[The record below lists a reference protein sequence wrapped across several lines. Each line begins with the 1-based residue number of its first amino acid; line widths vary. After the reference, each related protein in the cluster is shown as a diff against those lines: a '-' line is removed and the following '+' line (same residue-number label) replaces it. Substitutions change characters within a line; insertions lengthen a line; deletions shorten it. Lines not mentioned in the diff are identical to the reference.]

1 MKCEDA
7 AEFVSALHDGERIP
21 REAAEHLGECETCQ
35 GRLETYSRMSAEMR
49 RMASLDE
56 ATELSA
62 GQWSSKERMRR
73 SWWSK
78 GRQPVQIPR
87 LAFALMLAVIFLLSG
102 GLVLVRAR
110 PNLGGPVLLL
120 TYKIPQTGKSVRLA
134 ITTDANPETNH
145 RSYNTG
151 NSSGVLYFSVRF
163 VSKVGE
169 RVELS
174 VKSAYKKPV
183 GDAKEHD
190 VKDLPEATEETIW
203 ISPGENKEILV
214 AGFGPIELSGEFMDH
229 VPALLLSPEETLDPK
244 TNELRIVSPVLVRGK
259 EVVFNGAGSWSIGS
273 GDDDL
278 AVMIY
283 LPSDG
288 RYLISTAPF
297 TGAVEASVG
306 LGQIKFN
313 LQGRDYLLL
322 TAMPTTRSEHVWV
335 THEPRYR
342 LSQHMKGEP
351 DDREMFLVRSLK
363 TLLAEQM
370 THYSK

>member
-1 MKCEDA
+1 
-7 AEFVSALHDGERIP
+7 
-21 REAAEHLGECETCQ
+21 
-35 GRLETYSRMSAEMR
+35 
-49 RMASLDE
+49 
-56 ATELSA
+56 
-62 GQWSSKERMRR
+62 
-73 SWWSK
+73 
-78 GRQPVQIPR
+78 
-87 LAFALMLAVIFLLSG
+87 
-102 GLVLVRAR
+102 
-110 PNLGGPVLLL
+110 
-120 TYKIPQTGKSVRLA
+120 
-134 ITTDANPETNH
+134 
-145 RSYNTG
+145 
-151 NSSGVLYFSVRF
+151 
-163 VSKVGE
+163 
-169 RVELS
+169 
-174 VKSAYKKPV
+174 
-183 GDAKEHD
+183 
-190 VKDLPEATEETIW
+190 
-203 ISPGENKEILV
+203 
-214 AGFGPIELSGEFMDH
+214 
-229 VPALLLSPEETLDPK
+229 
-244 TNELRIVSPVLVRGK
+244 VLVRGK